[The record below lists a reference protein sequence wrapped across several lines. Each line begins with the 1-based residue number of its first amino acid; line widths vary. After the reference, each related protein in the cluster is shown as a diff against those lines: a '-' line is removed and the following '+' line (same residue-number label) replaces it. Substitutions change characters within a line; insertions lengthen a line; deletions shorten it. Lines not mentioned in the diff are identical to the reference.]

1 MSETAQGRGF
11 LEEYARRCRP
21 VEPEASLAAIERMQ
35 AALRQGGAG
44 ERIDLLLE
52 MADMAQTIVRMRAE
66 IMSIKPPSGGPFDA
80 MEELDSIVQTTE
92 SATSH
97 ILTAAEQV
105 QEIAGRCA
113 RAVRWKRLRRARCEG
128 DRDLHRL
135 FLSGSHWPAHAEGD
149 SAAAL
154 SGGSHQYGGQWGAN

>member
-11 LEEYARRCRP
+11 LEEYARRCRL
-21 VEPEASLAAIERMQ
+21 VEPASLAAIERMQ

-105 QEIAGRCA
+105 QEIASTMR
-113 RAVRWKRLRRARCEG
+113 E
-128 DRDLHRL
+128 
-135 FLSGSHWPAHAEGD
+135 SGSVEAPATSSMRGRPRFTPPVPFRISLA
-149 SAAAL
+149 SAR
-154 SGGSHQYGGQWGAN
+154 GR